1 MGLFSGG
8 GDQALERRV
17 TELEREVREL
27 RLQLAGLTGA
37 SAGYPTAGYPTGGY
51 PTDAP
56 APSGVYEPSAQVLSH
71 LAGGKVINAI
81 KVVREETGWGLKE
94 AKDYVDRL
102 RG

>member
-37 SAGYPTAGYPTGGY
+37 SAGYPTGGY

-56 APSGVYEPSAQVLSH
+56 AHSGAYEPSARVLSH
-71 LAGGKVINAI
+71 LAGDQVIQAI

>member
-17 TELEREVREL
+17 TDLEREVRDL

-37 SAGYPTAGYPTGGY
+37 SADYSSDAPFP
-51 PTDAP
+51 AP
-56 APSGVYEPSAQVLSH
+56 APSGGYEPSALVLSH
-71 LAGGKVINAI
+71 LAEGKVINAI
-81 KVVREETGWGLKE
+81 KVVREETGWGLAE
-94 AKDYVDRL
+94 AKHYVDRL